1 MEESEGLL
9 NMKNTFPWR
18 LVIALITIGLL
29 LSIPGWASQYTILI
43 FTLFGLYLSLA
54 QMWNLLAGYTGLV
67 SLGQQVFVGMG
78 AYTLAVLTLYYNLP
92 IWLSIFCGGV
102 FCALLALLLSIPL
115 FRMSGVYFAIG
126 SWIVAEGLMIW
137 FSNWGYTKQGMGLFI
152 KAAYKLSINQVY
164 YAAIIMGI
172 CSVALVY
179 FLLKSK
185 LGLALMAMRDDVGA
199 AEGVGINSFKSKLWC
214 FLIASFI
221 TGVTAGI
228 LYLNQVFVQP
238 YSAFG
243 IEWTVR
249 LCFIVIIGGIGTVE
263 GPIIG
268 ALIFVLLQ
276 QYLAEYASISLLLL
290 GGISVI
296 VMLVFPKGIMGTVQD
311 RLGYEFLSPRRS

>member
-1 MEESEGLL
+1 
-9 NMKNTFPWR
+9 MKNKI
-18 LVIALITIGLL
+18 LLKLIIALIAAGMLVSL
-29 LSIPGWASQYTILI
+29 PGWASQYTLLI
-43 FTLFGLYLSLA
+43 FTLFGLYLALA
-54 QMWNLLAGYTGLV
+54 QMWNLLAGYTGLI
-67 SLGQQVFVGMG
+67 SLGQQIFIGVG
-78 AYTLAVLTLYYNLP
+78 AYTLAVLTLYYQWP
-92 IWLSIFCGGV
+92 IWLSILCGGFV
-102 FCALLALLLSIPL
+102 CVLLALVVSIPL
-115 FRMSGVYFAIG
+115 FRMSGVYFSIG
-126 SWIVAEGLMIW
+126 SWIVAQALMIW
-137 FSNWGYTKQGMGLFI
+137 FSNWAYTKKGMGLFI
-152 KAAYKLSINQVY
+152 KAAYKVSINQVY
-164 YAAIIMGI
+164 YAAVIMGI

-199 AEGVGINSFKSKLWC
+199 AEGIGINSLWSKLWC

-221 TGVTAGI
+221 TGIAAGI

-276 QYLAEYASISLLLL
+276 QYLAEYASISMILL
-290 GGISVI
+290 GSISVT
-296 VMLVFPKGIMGTVQD
+296 VMLVFPKGIMGTVQNK
-311 RLGYEFLSPRRS
+311 LGYELLSPRRS

>member
-1 MEESEGLL
+1 MKKKILL
-9 NMKNTFPWR
+9 KFI
-18 LVIALITIGLL
+18 IALIATGMLVSL
-29 LSIPGWASQYTILI
+29 PGWASQYTLLI
-43 FTLFGLYLSLA
+43 FTLFGLYLALA
-54 QMWNLLAGYTGLV
+54 QMWNLLAGYTGLI
-67 SLGQQVFVGMG
+67 SLGQQIFIGVG
-78 AYTLAVLTLYYNLP
+78 AYTLAVLTLYYQWP
-92 IWLSIFCGGV
+92 IWLSILCGGFV
-102 FCALLALLLSIPL
+102 CALLALVVSIPL
-115 FRMSGVYFAIG
+115 FRMSGVYFSIG
-126 SWIVAEGLMIW
+126 SWIVAQALMIW
-137 FSNWGYTKQGMGLFI
+137 FSNWAYTKKGMGLFI
-152 KAAYKLSINQVY
+152 KAAYKGSINQVY
-164 YAAIIMGI
+164 YAAVIMGV

-199 AEGVGINSFKSKLWC
+199 AEGIGINSLLSKLWC

-221 TGVTAGI
+221 TGITAGI

-276 QYLAEYASISLLLL
+276 QYLAEYASISMILL
-290 GGISVI
+290 GSISVT
-296 VMLVFPKGIMGTVQD
+296 VMLVFPKGIMGTVQN
-311 RLGYEFLSPRRS
+311 RLGYEILSPRRS